1 MQKLILKFCKR
12 NRAIRTK
19 CIKVIFVCNRK
30 GEEKSM
36 YVISNKR
43 MATTVVQ
50 RTTKYIYPVPR
61 DYDDTSVQ
69 H

>member
-1 MQKLILKFCKR
+1 MQKLILKFCKQ

-30 GEEKSM
+30 GEEK
-36 YVISNKR
+36 ICNKR